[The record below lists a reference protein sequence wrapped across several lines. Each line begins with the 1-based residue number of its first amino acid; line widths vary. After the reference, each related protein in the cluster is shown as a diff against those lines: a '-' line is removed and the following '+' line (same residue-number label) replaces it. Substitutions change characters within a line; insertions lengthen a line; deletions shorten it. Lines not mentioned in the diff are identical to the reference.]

1 MACFETVSL
10 CLYILERGFTLFSRL
25 LIATDLFGNHEK
37 PASFPIIMI
46 TFAAAVQHPGA
57 SYRLSGET
65 KPILFQIITIDNF
78 MIHNHS
84 DSVTAIARSHDTFL
98 LCHTEPPIQVLP

>member
-65 KPILFQIITIDNF
+65 KPILFSLNRKVGF
-78 MIHNHS
+78 HP
-84 DSVTAIARSHDTFL
+84 TFL
-98 LCHTEPPIQVLP
+98 TLDIAQTSLTLFSLNRKVAIKDGGR

>member
-1 MACFETVSL
+1 
-10 CLYILERGFTLFSRL
+10 RL

-65 KPILFQIITIDNF
+65 KPILL
-78 MIHNHS
+78 HS
-84 DSVTAIARSHDTFL
+84 YPKLFNAIRRQRYKLFL
-98 LCHTEPPIQVLP
+98 TSPRFFTKNCK

>member
-1 MACFETVSL
+1 MTVCIKL
-10 CLYILERGFTLFSRL
+10 FTEKMR
-25 LIATDLFGNHEK
+25 IAQYADNTK

-65 KPILFQIITIDNF
+65 KPILLSCH
-78 MIHNHS
+78 IH
-84 DSVTAIARSHDTFL
+84 
-98 LCHTEPPIQVLP
+98 

>member
-1 MACFETVSL
+1 MSHTTTRTILSFVACFETVSL

-65 KPILFQIITIDNF
+65 KPILL
-78 MIHNHS
+78 S
-84 DSVTAIARSHDTFL
+84 
-98 LCHTEPPIQVLP
+98 